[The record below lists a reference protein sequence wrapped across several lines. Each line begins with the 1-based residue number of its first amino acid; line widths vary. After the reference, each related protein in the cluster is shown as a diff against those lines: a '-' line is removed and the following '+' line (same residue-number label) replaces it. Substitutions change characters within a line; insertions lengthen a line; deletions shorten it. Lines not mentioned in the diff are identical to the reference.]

1 MVFSDMHHFIGE
13 LAKKLRRGSSVL
25 RISIRFELVTVPDF
39 VVHSLIGYGNELL
52 SDKLS
57 QKVQWAILMNV
68 PLLRQ
73 QKIAMLIGIESFRLA
88 VVVLPRRPANNLSPC
103 RWLTLKRQ
111 FTLHFRANNK
121 LLGWSGKKRH
131 SNPFN

>member
-25 RISIRFELVTVPDF
+25 RISIRFELVAVPDF

-57 QKVQWAILMNV
+57 QKVQWAFLMNV

-73 QKIAMLIGIESFRLA
+73 QKIPMLIGIESFRLA
-88 VVVLPRRPANNLSPC
+88 IVILPRRPADRKSTRLNSSHVAISYAVFC
-103 RWLTLKRQ
+103 LK
-111 FTLHFRANNK
+111 
-121 LLGWSGKKRH
+121 KKKKYKKHTTRRT
-131 SNPFN
+131 